1 MNKDIQPA
9 ITLLNLGHMIKL
21 LKTFGVSREDTNRQ
35 GVLDLNRRTM
45 VVLTGLLVTLTMAG
59 CTSAP
64 KRVLFEKA
72 PTYAALPNGYNPLSP
87 DQVSPMYAEA
97 AFGANENLARNLER
111 KRGHA
116 LNILSMSGG
125 GQNGA

>member
-72 PTYAALPNGYNPLSP
+72 PTYAR
-87 DQVSPMYAEA
+87 VAEWIQSIEPRPG
-97 AFGANENLARNLER
+97 FTHVR
-111 KRGHA
+111 RGGVR
-116 LNILSMSGG
+116 SE
-125 GQNGA
+125 